1 MHDSKTRVDTKSASH
16 KRKTLRIHSNHSRSS
31 RLTSRTPAA
40 RVFGKHWG
48 RTHWWQPVTAIVEDS
63 RHTGR
68 GRGFPR
74 RRWTAG
80 QTGTRAKRSPSG
92 VLAAQKQTERNR
104 GRRRRTP
111 WPAPATGS
119 ASTEPWAVVLGSR
132 LGPPALFPRSSRF
145 LALWPETSATV
156 LAAAAAVVTCA
167 AALFLPLLG
176 FWHSSA
182 AGQEQEERG
191 RQTGGEDMVNALC
204 KTEN

>member
-132 LGPPALFPRSSRF
+132 ATRTFPQFSVDVVLRRESLSRDF
-145 LALWPETSATV
+145 QPRRETET
-156 LAAAAAVVTCA
+156 L
-167 AALFLPLLG
+167 
-176 FWHSSA
+176 
-182 AGQEQEERG
+182 
-191 RQTGGEDMVNALC
+191 N
-204 KTEN
+204 